1 MDIHNLGHRKCSGA
15 RFREPLLFLGFPNR
29 LTSMNGILA
38 VVSHPDDETFGCGGT
53 LALHAEDS
61 QVLCL
66 TCNPR
71 NRKGELEKACDVLGL
86 VKPIIFM
93 EDSVSTSREIVRRVA
108 DAIVADKPRIVITHL
123 SFDYHMDHIAAYGVV
138 KEAIEWAA
146 HTTTY
151 KEPYL
156 VERLLLMEIN
166 TLIPKPQV
174 LVDISET
181 MERKRAAVWAYDSQL
196 EKFPWGY
203 YQTFNDKKA
212 ELRGA
217 QANCKHAEAFI
228 EEPLAKNGPFYEAK
242 ATRNL
247 LR

>member
-1 MDIHNLGHRKCSGA
+1 MSR
-15 RFREPLLFLGFPNR
+15 
-29 LTSMNGILA
+29 ILA

-61 QVLCL
+61 RVLCL

-71 NRKGELEKACDVLGL
+71 NRKGEIEKACNALGL
-86 VKPIIFM
+86 AKPIIFM
-93 EDSVSTSREIVRRVA
+93 EDSISTSRELVKRVA
-108 DAIVADKPRIVITHL
+108 NAIVVERPRIVITHL
-123 SFDYHMDHIAAYGVV
+123 PFDYHTDHIAANEVV
-138 KEAIEWAA
+138 KEAIEWSA

-151 KEPYL
+151 QEPCL

-166 TLIPKPQV
+166 TLIPSPQV
-174 LVDISET
+174 LVDVSET
-181 MERKRAAVWAYDSQL
+181 MDRKRSAILAYDSQL
-196 EKFPWGY
+196 AKFPWGY

-217 QANCKHAEAFI
+217 QANCKYAEAFV
-228 EEPLAKNGPFYEAK
+228 EESLAKNGPFYEVK
-242 ATRNL
+242 TTRNL